1 MCYYLFVIFA
11 HSVFMHKIII
21 ICTSAHA
28 LIKPADFSTSA
39 NVHSFAG
46 NSEQTH
52 KKNQGES

>member
-1 MCYYLFVIFA
+1 MIFA

-52 KKNQGES
+52 KKKTR